1 MRQTQQAKTTLSQPE
16 CMQSILGVYNQIEM
30 ICQGVQCALIL
41 ILFLLPLSGLSFR
54 LKRKK
59 KRTLQDTLK
68 VFCLHPLKD
77 LKIHVYCRCPIYCE
91 SLPSNSCINKL
102 PNLFMYCI
110 WTSFHILISPN
121 SYSYHCY

>member
-59 KRTLQDTLK
+59 KEDSSRYLEG
-68 VFCLHPLKD
+68 
-77 LKIHVYCRCPIYCE
+77 I
-91 SLPSNSCINKL
+91 
-102 PNLFMYCI
+102 LFA
-110 WTSFHILISPN
+110 SVKRS
-121 SYSYHCY
+121 